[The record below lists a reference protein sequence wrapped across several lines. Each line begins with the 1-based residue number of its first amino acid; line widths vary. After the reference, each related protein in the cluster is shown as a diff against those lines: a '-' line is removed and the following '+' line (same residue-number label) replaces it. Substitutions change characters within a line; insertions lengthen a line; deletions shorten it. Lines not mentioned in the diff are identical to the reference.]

1 MISTFDRLTI
11 GQSLERMSALGR
23 KYTAIALVV
32 GVGAAGITGGCKGER
47 SVTEVTPALPVVY
60 DKDALDA
67 MVNYRADKPIH
78 PYYLAQPSGPFTKE
92 EIYGLCAYIG
102 FMVTGAVLARR
113 KDEPSPRVMLEVFP
127 WNKDFKNVAQR
138 NPKLSAQVLDYANA
152 TFGRAAALSSREAK
166 GRMSEFP
173 AGREFVEF
181 NRSNI
186 MSCYGTLGSW
196 N

>member
-1 MISTFDRLTI
+1 
-11 GQSLERMSALGR
+11 
-23 KYTAIALVV
+23 
-32 GVGAAGITGGCKGER
+32 
-47 SVTEVTPALPVVY
+47 VVY

-67 MVNYRADKPIH
+67 MVNYQANKPIH

-102 FMVTGAVLARR
+102 FMVTGAVLARK
-113 KDEPSPRVMLEVFP
+113 KDELAPRVMLEVLP
-127 WNKDFKNVAQR
+127 WNKDFKNLAQR
-138 NPKLSAQVLDYANA
+138 NSKLSAQVFDYATTA
-152 TFGRAAALSSREAK
+152 FGKAAALSSRDAK
-166 GRMSEFP
+166 VRASGFP

-186 MSCYGTLGSW
+186 MSCYATLGSW